1 MEVFEEYTRKTRSK
15 TRGPDNTPP
24 ARKTPNQAENKKYIR
39 RTPKKATPTTGK
51 PANTVAVIV
60 PPATPTSAPTNS
72 AFDLLSS
79 QFDIISKEV
88 IRLRESELKLATA
101 NAKLTGEMEQME
113 KRIKEKDD
121 DIKWLRNQIAK

>member
-1 MEVFEEYTRKTRSK
+1 MFEEYTRQTRSK
-15 TRGPDNTPP
+15 TRGPDPTPP
-24 ARKTPNQAENKKYIR
+24 ARKTPNQAEKKKYIR

-51 PANTVAVIV
+51 TANNLDVIV